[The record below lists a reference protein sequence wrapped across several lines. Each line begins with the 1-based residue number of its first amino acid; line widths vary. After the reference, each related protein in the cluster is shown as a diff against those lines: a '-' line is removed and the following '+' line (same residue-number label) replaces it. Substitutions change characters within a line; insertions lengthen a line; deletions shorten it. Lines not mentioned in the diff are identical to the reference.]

1 MQRLN
6 FLSKKQQLAFVK
18 SIELVDRYYGTTK
31 RRFSDAPA
39 SSHLIDVLKVV
50 AQYTDRIPVLIAAL
64 LHDLVEDFPETRP
77 IVFYHYNDTIN
88 HWVSLLTKPRV
99 SKMEDREQR
108 NDRYWRQL
116 ANNQDAL
123 LIKLADTLC
132 NLPGDEESE
141 KFRAR
146 YIAEKTIFLNLVQ
159 PFALQDPKT
168 KALYQRLADA
178 ISSLEP

>member
-1 MQRLN
+1 M
-6 FLSKKQQLAFVK
+6 VK

-39 SSHLIDVLKVV
+39 SSHLFDVLKVV
-50 AQYTDRIPVLIAAL
+50 AQYTDRIPVLTAAI
-64 LHDLVEDFPETRP
+64 LHDLVEDYPEARAS
-77 IVFYHYNDTIN
+77 VFYHYSDMVN
-88 HWVSLLTKPRV
+88 HLVSLLTKPRI

-141 KFRAR
+141 EFRSR
-146 YIAEKTIFLNLVQ
+146 YIAEKTIFLNLVK
-159 PFALQDPKT
+159 PFAYQNPKT
-168 KALYQRLADA
+168 KALYQKLADA
-178 ISSLEP
+178 ISGLQK